1 MSAPQ
6 DDVLARAVA
15 EHGPFPMPVGTGPAP
30 MTPDHEQ
37 EIRADLAAVPAPP
50 WRWIGLRGSG
60 GPQLV
65 TDHSGR
71 QYLLRAAK
79 PTDHRGD
86 ELLDPETD
94 AVVYGDLEFRDQ
106 RRGET
111 YSLMRSGNSLA
122 VGRTEYDPDAI
133 VGVANPL
140 ARWFEKSA
148 QHATELLAE
157 VDRLRAERTQLQDD
171 ITGACLARHEEEL
184 ENARLRAR
192 IAELEAATE
201 KVTAFCA
208 QRAECITAILNCHPD
223 NAHDYYRWQGHAESR
238 RQLSERLG
246 LPVAWPAETEPRT
259 TPAPAE
265 DPHDSPLHQTYAL
278 GHDLPEVSS

>member
-1 MSAPQ
+1 MSIIPSASTNDTTTTVP
-6 DDVLARAVA
+6 DEDSHEAAVA
-15 EHGPFPMPVGTGPAP
+15 RYLSTPYTDDFTPAP
-30 MTPDHEQ
+30 MAPEQ
-37 EIRADLAAVPAPP
+37 REQIRAALAAIPAPP
-50 WRWIGLRGSG
+50 WRWIGLRDAG

-106 RRGET
+106 PEGET

-148 QHATELLAE
+148 QHATALLAE
-157 VDRLRAERTQLQDD
+157 VDRLRTELADQARATEYFANQSRRRGNQLAADPTRRQVTPVEELAYDMDTALVSLSPAERRGADAVLQV
-171 ITGACLARHEEEL
+171 
-184 ENARLRAR
+184 LRAR
-192 IAELEAATE
+192 AAAAVIPFTTEAT
-201 KVTAFCA
+201 
-208 QRAECITAILNCHPD
+208 
-223 NAHDYYRWQGHAESR
+223 S
-238 RQLSERLG
+238 
-246 LPVAWPAETEPRT
+246 
-259 TPAPAE
+259 
-265 DPHDSPLHQTYAL
+265 
-278 GHDLPEVSS
+278 

>member
-1 MSAPQ
+1 MSIIPSAAPN
-6 DDVLARAVA
+6 D
-15 EHGPFPMPVGTGPAP
+15 TTPAP
-30 MTPDHEQ
+30 LSPEREA
-37 EIRADLAAVPAPP
+37 EIRTALDAVPAPP
-50 WRWIGLRGSG
+50 WRWIGSRDAG

-106 RRGET
+106 REGET
-111 YSLMRSGNSLA
+111 YSSMRSGNSLA
-122 VGRTEYDPDAI
+122 AGRTEYDPDAI

-157 VDRLRAERTQLQDD
+157 VDRLK
-171 ITGACLARHEEEL
+171 
-184 ENARLRAR
+184 AR
-192 IAELEAATE
+192 IAELAAASPWERAVAGLNALVDADVAFWIEPDGHISGPFSDEHIEWDHDAARWVLTHDEDDDSHEA
-201 KVTAFCA
+201 KV
-208 QRAECITAILNCHPD
+208 AE
-223 NAHDYYRWQGHAESR
+223 Y
-238 RQLSERLG
+238 LSTPYTDDTG
-246 LPVAWPAETEPRT
+246 PAETEALAAVDRSIAAQFPLLAALR
-259 TPAPAE
+259 E
-265 DPHDSPLHQTYAL
+265 GPHDADSK
-278 GHDLPEVSS
+278 GVSS